1 MTIQTAT
8 MHQPGTGMRKPI
20 PAASGKHGMQ
30 LPDHG
35 IL

>member
-8 MHQPGTGMRKPI
+8 MNQCGTGILKPI
-20 PAASGKHGMQ
+20 PAASGEHGLQ
-30 LPDHG
+30 VPDHG